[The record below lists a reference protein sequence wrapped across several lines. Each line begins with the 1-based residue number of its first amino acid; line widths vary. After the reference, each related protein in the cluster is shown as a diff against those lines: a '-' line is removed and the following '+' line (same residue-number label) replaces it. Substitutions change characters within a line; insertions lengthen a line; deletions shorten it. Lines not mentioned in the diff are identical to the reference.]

1 MSVTPDTAG
10 ASARASDGSFLI
22 KNARWL
28 SAGALMTFLSCF
40 GQTFFISIF
49 AGEIRAEFG
58 LSHGQWGGIYS
69 IGTMLSAVVMIWA
82 GVLSDRFRVRG
93 LGAMVLLGVAI
104 ACLAMATNPWA
115 WGLGAVIFLLR
126 FFGQGMATHIAMV
139 AMARWFRATRGRA
152 LAIATLG
159 FSFGEALMPIL
170 FVALMPV
177 LGWRVLWL
185 ACAVVA
191 VMGIP
196 VLMRLLSRERSPR
209 NQVADST
216 ATGLQGRHWTRA
228 QALKHPL
235 FWFLVPSI
243 LGPSACTTA
252 FFFHQVHLAE
262 IKGWTHLEFVSWFP
276 VFTGISVLSMIGA
289 GWALDKIGTHRLMPL
304 FQLPVTIGYLTFAW
318 ATEPTAVL
326 FGFIFLALTT
336 GANATIPAAFWAET
350 YGTAHIGAIKSLAT
364 AIMVLGTAIGPG
376 LTGVLIDTGVG
387 LETQFI
393 GFAVYFVAASA
404 CAWVGLRRFTGG

>member
-1 MSVTPDTAG
+1 MQTTTTSE
-10 ASARASDGSFLI
+10 ASAAYLL

-28 SAGALMTFLSCF
+28 SAGALLTFLSCF

-69 IGTMLSAVVMIWA
+69 AGTMLSAFVMIWA
-82 GVLSDRFRVRG
+82 GVLSDSFRVRG
-93 LGAMVLLGVAI
+93 LGAMVLLGVAL

-115 WGLGAVIFLLR
+115 WGLAGVVFLLR
-126 FFGQGMATHIAMV
+126 FFGQGMASHIAMV
-139 AMARWFRATRGRA
+139 AMARWFVATRGRA

-159 FSFGEALMPIL
+159 FSIGEALMPII

-177 LGWRVLWL
+177 LGWRTLWL
-185 ACAVVA
+185 VCAGVA
-191 VMGIP
+191 VLGIP
-196 VLMRLLSRERSPR
+196 LLMHLLSRERSPR
-209 NQVADST
+209 NQATDTT
-216 ATGLQGRHWTRA
+216 AAGLGNRHWTRSE
-228 QALKHPL
+228 ALKHPL
-235 FWFLVPSI
+235 FWFIVPTI

-252 FFFHQVHLAE
+252 FFFNQVHLSE
-262 IKGWTHLEFVSWFP
+262 IKGWTHLEFVAWFP
-276 VFTGISVLSMIGA
+276 VFTGVSVLSMIGA

-318 ATEPTAVL
+318 ATEPTAVM

-336 GANATIPAAFWAET
+336 GANITIPAAFWAET

-376 LTGVLIDTGVG
+376 LTGILIDAGLG

-393 GFAVYFVAASA
+393 GFAAYFVIASA
-404 CAWVGLRRFTGG
+404 CAWVGLSRFSRV